1 VPAENRFCAP
11 IFAEKMVLVY
21 EAAAEGFRDLGP
33 RKGKALAEKPD
44 GMMVQAALH
53 GDVNSFTELCS
64 RYYSA
69 MVAVAHAIL
78 GDRHLAE
85 DAAQEA
91 FARACWNLKRL
102 KDPNRFAAWLA
113 RICRNQAKDMARRR
127 RRLRSLPDPA
137 AMPERLQTAADVDT
151 VRDAIET
158 LPARAREV
166 IYLRYYDELS
176 YEQMSAVLGISGQA
190 VNGRLRRAKKA
201 VARYLERNG
210 RVRVRR

>member
-1 VPAENRFCAP
+1 
-11 IFAEKMVLVY
+11 MVLVY
-21 EAAAEGFRDLGP
+21 EAAAEGFREPGP
-33 RKGKALAEKPD
+33 GKGNALAETPD
-44 GMMVQAALH
+44 GMMVRAALG
-53 GDVNSFTELCS
+53 GDVGSFTELCR

-91 FARACWNLKRL
+91 FARACRHLKRL
-102 KDPNRFAAWLA
+102 KDPDRFAAWLA
-113 RICRNQAKDMARRR
+113 RICRNQAKDMLRRR

-137 AMPERLQTAADVDT
+137 AIPERSRSAADVDA
-151 VRDAIET
+151 VRDAIDT

-176 YEQMSAVLGISGQA
+176 YERISAVLGISGQA
-190 VNGRLRRAKKA
+190 VNGRLRRAKTA
-201 VARYLERNG
+201 VARYLERTG
-210 RVRVRR
+210 RVKVQR